1 MGTQNLFH
9 TSQTKMIPRDA
20 EILSVWLLT
29 EKFTDLIQFATTT
42 NGPVT
47 TAEKN
52 QVNFIQKGDCY
63 DIIDNDE
70 GAKEKPWTPPDE
82 DLGDCS
88 ECKKDQYCGQP
99 ITVNID
105 LQNLLTGKSS
115 AFGGPT
121 FNEQNSQRGRM
132 VGVPIEFGDVC
143 CLMNFLKSKEKL
155 NIETQVIGIA
165 IGKKTEIF
173 PTDPNSNKCLWT
185 EWFDHDMPCNS
196 DGDREVHS
204 EHQQRLEETY
214 TGPLRIC
221 RPEEFGGTKVRR
233 REAQKSRN
241 ARQKMQKRANAWD
254 SLQIHLYKFL
264 KRFHL

>member
-9 TSQTKMIPRDA
+9 TSLTKMIPRDA
-20 EILSVWLLT
+20 AILSVWLLT
-29 EKFTDLIQFATTT
+29 EKFTDLIQFATTI

-47 TAEKN
+47 TAEKTKS
-52 QVNFIQKGDCY
+52 ISY
-63 DIIDNDE
+63 R
-70 GAKEKPWTPPDE
+70 KETAMILLITMKELKRNHGHHLMRT
-82 DLGDCS
+82 LATALS
-88 ECKKDQYCGQP
+88 VKDQYCGQP

-221 RPEEFGGTKVRR
+221 RPEEFGGD
-233 REAQKSRN
+233 KSQQEGGSEITQCP
-241 ARQKMQKRANAWD
+241 AEDAKEGK
-254 SLQIHLYKFL
+254 
-264 KRFHL
+264 